1 LTINVDGVGKS
12 AAFAVSLLIR
22 STRDNSAVA
31 TGIRIPPGNR
41 GAGLASLEGI
51 HLCLVGAL
59 LVFVVK
65 RRADSVADQTTEH
78 ATDRR
83 AGQAVSRPAASDRRA
98 NQRTGT
104 RSDYS
109 AGALPRPRCGHRT
122 RRWRVWARD
131 TGAKGKT
138 DDCKDDELGRV
149 HIESILK

>member
-1 LTINVDGVGKS
+1 LAINIDGVGKS
-12 AAFAVSLLIR
+12 TAFAVSLLIR
-22 STRDNSAVA
+22 STRDNCAVA
-31 TGIRIPPGNR
+31 TGIRISPGNR
-41 GAGLASLEGI
+41 GPWLASLEGI
-51 HLCLVGAL
+51 HLCRVGAL
-59 LVFVVK
+59 LVVK
-65 RRADSVADQTTEH
+65 RRANSVADQTTEH

-98 NQRTGT
+98 NERTGT
-104 RSDYS
+104 RSNYG

-138 DDCKDDELGRV
+138 DDCEDDELGRV